1 MKVTTTF
8 FNLLMMDSII
18 QTSLGFTV
26 QQHQISYPFKFKTA
40 DISSGWILR
49 QGLSNNGRIPI
60 ERKSIR
66 KGNAGSIDY
75 IRKGN
80 DGSIS
85 GSRLFAKTVIEPSSD
100 ELILRTAQGLRKSSW
115 LSWWTQVILTV
126 VSSVTLLFAKSV
138 IKNSS
143 DQLKFGSTGG
153 FVLAGSGIILSST
166 SIIWTFG
173 FRRLGRRLVRR
184 NLSRISS
191 ANIIRRAVKVG
202 LFINLAGM
210 FITILGAEQIVG
222 TLAAKVLTMQSAFG
236 QTAGSV
242 SSYGPSLQPL
252 DILIVQANTNTLFS
266 HFVSLACTLY
276 LNRWVDRLD
285 PPSQED

>member
-8 FNLLMMDSII
+8 FNLLVMDSII

-60 ERKSIR
+60 ESSIR